1 MLISSFAEVKLSTQY
16 GYMLSKNVTSLEL
29 VKATEDRRLRRCTIA
44 DFVVDDRKP
53 WRRMKR
59 KWRRRWRR
67 WTPVGLFTPRRTIT
81 GWLDWLI
88 VVWQ

>member
-53 WRRMKR
+53 
-59 KWRRRWRR
+59 
-67 WTPVGLFTPRRTIT
+67 
-81 GWLDWLI
+81 
-88 VVWQ
+88 